1 MSTAVTI
8 IVAVL
13 GSTALATLIQF
24 FVNRH
29 DLREGIQNKL
39 IILEKDGLRT
49 QLLLL
54 ILLRPDDEHEILTIG
69 EKYFSDKAHGGLEG
83 NWYAT
88 PIFNRWCDE
97 RKIEPEW
104 FNRNR

>member
-1 MSTAVTI
+1 MDTAITI

-29 DLREGIQNKL
+29 DLKEGVQGKL
-39 IILEKDGLRT
+39 TLLEKDGLRT

-54 ILLRPDDEHEILTIG
+54 ILLRPEEEHEILTLA
-69 EKYFSDKAHGGLEG
+69 EKYFVKLDG
-83 NWYAT
+83 NWVAT
-88 PIFNRWCDE
+88 PIFNRWCME
-97 RKIEPEW
+97 RNIEPEW
-104 FNRNR
+104 LDKK

>member
-1 MSTAVTI
+1 MDTAVTI

-29 DLREGIQNKL
+29 DLRTGVQNKL
-39 IILEKDGLRT
+39 EILEKDTLRT

-54 ILLRPDDEHEILTIG
+54 ILLQPDDEHEILTLG
-69 EKYFSDKAHGGLEG
+69 KRYFSKKEAGGLEG

-88 PIFNRWCDE
+88 PIFNRWCQE
-97 RKIEPEW
+97 RKLDPEW
-104 FNRNR
+104 FDKE